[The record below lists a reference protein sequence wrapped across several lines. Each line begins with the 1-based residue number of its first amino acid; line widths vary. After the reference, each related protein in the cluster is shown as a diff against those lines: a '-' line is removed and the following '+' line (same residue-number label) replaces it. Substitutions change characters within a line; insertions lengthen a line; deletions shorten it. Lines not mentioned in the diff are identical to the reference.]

1 MRQSMQPYFSTVF
14 STKFFINIKKDTVN
28 KIVLKLYEWVIN
40 QKIEFWLIESVILVS
55 WESCVGMTV
64 PTYTWTVSFNWL
76 SVLKG

>member
-40 QKIEFWLIESVILVS
+40 QKIQFWLIESVTLVS
-55 WESCVGMTV
+55 WERCVGMTV

>member
-1 MRQSMQPYFSTVF
+1 MRQSMQPYFPTVF

-40 QKIEFWLIESVILVS
+40 QKIQFWLIESVTLVS

-64 PTYTWTVSFNWL
+64 PTCTWTVSFNWL

>member
-40 QKIEFWLIESVILVS
+40 QKIQFWLIESVTLVS

-64 PTYTWTVSFNWL
+64 AT
-76 SVLKG
+76 